1 MNKIK
6 VTLLASSVVLA
17 AALLSA
23 CGSNQSS
30 STSTKKL
37 KAGNFD
43 VAYQNP
49 NKAIK
54 GGNLK
59 VAYQSDSPMKA
70 EWLAGLSDD
79 ATFNVMSSP
88 GGGQDALFFTN
99 SSFKFIDGGPANVS
113 LDQKAKTATITLRK
127 DLKWSDGS
135 EVTAKDY
142 EFTYETIANP
152 AYGSDRWTDSLANIV
167 GLSDY
172 HAGKAKTIS
181 GITFPDGENGKVI
194 KVQFK
199 EMKPGMTQ
207 SGNGYFLESVAPYQ
221 YLKDVAPK
229 DLASS
234 PKTTTKPLVTGPFK
248 PENVVSGE
256 SIKYVPNPYYWG
268 EKPKLNS
275 ITYEIVS
282 TAKSVA

>member
-1 MNKIK
+1 MNKLK

-17 AALLSA
+17 ATLLSA

-49 NKAIK
+49 DKAIK

-70 EWLAGLSDD
+70 QWLSGLSND
-79 ATFNVMSSP
+79 ATFATMSGP
-88 GGGQDALFFTN
+88 GGGQDGLFFTD
-99 SSFKFIDGGPANVS
+99 SGFKFIKGGAADVA
-113 LDQKAKTATITLRK
+113 LDKESKTATITLRK

-199 EMKPGMTQ
+199 EMTPGMNQT
-207 SGNGYFLESVAPYQ
+207 GNGYFLETVAPYQ

-234 PKTTTKPLVTGPFK
+234 PKSTTKPLVTGPFK

-256 SIKYVPNPYYWG
+256 SIKYVPNPFYWG
-268 EKPKLNS
+268 EKPKLN
-275 ITYEIVS
+275 YL
-282 TAKSVA
+282 